1 MDHLQSLSGMPTSLG
16 PAPKPVAVHCGGT
29 STCSCGSSMR
39 QCCKWLGAH
48 HSKQRGAAI
57 PCIKHTDTIWLHYAC
72 RGAHGFVQLALDM
85 KTGEQVAIKFLER
98 TGRKMKT
105 KHILRCGA

>member
-1 MDHLQSLSGMPTSLG
+1 MQQG
-16 PAPKPVAVHCGGT
+16 AVV
-29 STCSCGSSMR
+29 
-39 QCCKWLGAH
+39 
-48 HSKQRGAAI
+48 
-57 PCIKHTDTIWLHYAC
+57 PCIGHTDPIRHCYIR

>member
-1 MDHLQSLSGMPTSLG
+1 MPWRL
-16 PAPKPVAVHCGGT
+16 
-29 STCSCGSSMR
+29 
-39 QCCKWLGAH
+39 
-48 HSKQRGAAI
+48 
-57 PCIKHTDTIWLHYAC
+57 C

-98 TGRKMKT
+98 SGRKMKT

>member
-1 MDHLQSLSGMPTSLG
+1 MQ
-16 PAPKPVAVHCGGT
+16 
-29 STCSCGSSMR
+29 
-39 QCCKWLGAH
+39 QYCKWHVAH
-48 HSKQRGAAI
+48 HSKQQGAVV
-57 PCIKHTDTIWLHYAC
+57 PCIGHTDPIRLCHIC